1 MQRIALILLIFVL
14 LLSGGHPSGFPP
26 ATIDRLPVTARALSL
41 DEAGHAA
48 AFGPLRVTGAWH
60 LSSGSRF
67 FGGISSMF
75 VEPDGSFVGLSD
87 TGERIA
93 FRIDGGPGAASIR
106 PLPRIPS
113 EQDWPNWR
121 WDSESMQ
128 RDPVSGRIWV
138 GFEHLQRICRYAPGF
153 AALEGCVTPPAM
165 QDWPVTGSIASLVR
179 FGDGRFMAI
188 SERGPG
194 PGGALDV
201 LLWQGDPVD
210 PTTPPA
216 VHLGYRPPTGYR
228 PTDALWVGGDRL
240 LVLNR
245 RATVADGFTARLS
258 LVRLPRLAAG
268 AMLTG
273 EVIATFAPPG
283 LSDNF
288 EVLAFSRDAA
298 GKPQLW
304 VASDDNHLFFQRTLL
319 LRFALPEAWL
329 SEEPAP

>member
-1 MQRIALILLIFVL
+1 
-14 LLSGGHPSGFPP
+14 
-26 ATIDRLPVTARALSL
+26 
-41 DEAGHAA
+41 
-48 AFGPLRVTGAWH
+48 
-60 LSSGSRF
+60 
-67 FGGISSMF
+67 
-75 VEPDGSFVGLSD
+75 
-87 TGERIA
+87 
-93 FRIDGGPGAASIR
+93 
-106 PLPRIPS
+106 
-113 EQDWPNWR
+113 
-121 WDSESMQ
+121 
-128 RDPVSGRIWV
+128 
-138 GFEHLQRICRYAPGF
+138 
-153 AALEGCVTPPAM
+153 M
-165 QDWPVTGSIASLVR
+165 QDWPVTGSIESLVR

-283 LSDNF
+283 LSDNI